1 MNKNKIKYGLSNAVV
16 WPILSV
22 DTDGKPTYGESIRVP
37 GSVNLTLDPEGTTEP
52 FYADNVVYYLAAA
65 NNGYTGALEIALVP
79 DEFKTEILGQRID
92 DNGVAVESTNDKTRE
107 FAMAFQFEG
116 DQHATRY
123 LFPRVAS
130 GRTAVTGSTKE
141 ENITPQTEEL
151 ALTVMGRIDN
161 NIAKLY
167 VEQDNPAYV
176 TWLEEPYEPTFTIDP
191 EAGE

>member
-52 FYADNVVYYLAAA
+52 FYADNVVYYLTAA

>member
-37 GSVNLTLDPEGTTEP
+37 GSVNLTLDPEETTEP
-52 FYADNVVYYLAAA
+52 FYADNVVYYLTAA